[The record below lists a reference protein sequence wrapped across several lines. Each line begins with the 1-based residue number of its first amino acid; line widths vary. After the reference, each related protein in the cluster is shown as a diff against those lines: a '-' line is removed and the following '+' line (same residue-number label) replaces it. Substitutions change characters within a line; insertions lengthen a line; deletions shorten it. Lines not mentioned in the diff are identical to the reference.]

1 MTKQCR
7 KMNRR
12 EFLQLT
18 NKIVLGATGAALLLP
33 ALPSRK
39 IEYLE
44 DISPNYRAWRESLIK
59 VMMSGDYK
67 FRWAELERP
76 IGGFRRA
83 RLHVTDETG
92 IPMTLTW
99 FQPWRGDRIDE

>member
-1 MTKQCR
+1 
-7 KMNRR
+7 MNRR

-33 ALPSRK
+33 VLRSRE

-59 VMMSGDYK
+59 VMMSGNYK
-67 FRWAELERP
+67 LRSAELERP

-83 RLHVTDETG
+83 RVHLTDETG
-92 IPMTLTW
+92 NNVTLTW
-99 FQPWRGDRIDE
+99 FQPWSGDRIDE

>member
-1 MTKQCR
+1 
-7 KMNRR
+7 MNRR

-18 NKIVLGATGAALLLP
+18 NKIVLGATGAALLPLP

-39 IEYLE
+39 VEYLE

-99 FQPWRGDRIDE
+99 FQPWRGDRIDQ